1 MRHYEPL
8 TYFQF
13 RKRFPYLNYLD
24 YSIYLDDY
32 DEAFKKELDNL
43 KAD

>member
-1 MRHYEPL
+1 MNYEPL

-24 YSIYLDDY
+24 YSKYLEDY
-32 DEAFKKELDNL
+32 DKEYKKFYNL
-43 KAD
+43 KSD